1 MVNIKTMLGT
11 IKWMEQTNKK
21 FAQSSTKDLI
31 LFQDGRLQI
40 LEYKN
45 RVAYKMHV
53 YNSYTKDYNTFSAY
67 NYNLDSFFED
77 IENIKGVK

>member
-1 MVNIKTMLGT
+1 MLDT
-11 IKWMEQTNKK
+11 IKWMEQTSKK

-31 LFQDGRLQI
+31 LWQDGRLQI

-53 YNSYTKDYNTFSAY
+53 YNVYTKEYNSFSAY

-77 IENIKGVK
+77 IESIKGVN